1 MRRKKQQDCAVTD
14 SVSQE
19 PTTTNKEENAI
30 LQESAPETENVVS
43 PEPTSEITDAG
54 NSQNCVESEEMNE
67 EEQLAVARQLI
78 SDFAR
83 QCIVMPDCKANALRA
98 LRANYMVNDD
108 IRAHQINMSNTQ
120 ILKDARNIFKTMEK
134 LADNYSKEHDHANKV
149 LDLNARPK
157 STSLSVNASNLTDTV
172 STPSVAMAR
181 APSASPTNRMER
193 YNSTGLVWQT
203 TLPSTRRASFN
214 TRFSTLIFTSCR
226 LGVKH

>member
-67 EEQLAVARQLI
+67 EEQLAIARQLI

-149 LDLNARPK
+149 LDKIMSRH
-157 STSLSVNASNLTDTV
+157 
-172 STPSVAMAR
+172 
-181 APSASPTNRMER
+181 SPLLQQWSHHKNEVQKLLEKE
-193 YNSTGLVWQT
+193 NQ
-203 TLPSTRRASFN
+203 
-214 TRFSTLIFTSCR
+214 
-226 LGVKH
+226 